1 MTQTPRAKITD
12 VTASA
17 DPTVN
22 DDGTQALDVRSLWIN
37 ESNGKVWFCVD
48 NSTGAAVWKDVSTP
62 GAGSHPVTVSASD
75 PTVTDDSNAG
85 FTIGDHWI
93 NTTTKRVFQATDV
106 TVGAAVW
113 ERVDQP
119 KVTITTVDPTASN
132 DETQDYEQ
140 HSSWINTATLP
151 PKIYSCLDASTGA
164 AVWRRN
170 NNVKNNVSASTP
182 NINDDNT
189 QSYEVGSL
197 WFDTSDNEVYVATS
211 VVTGAARWKLST
223 VSGGG
228 SLNNPG
234 EFMFGTLLDYPSPGN
249 VSSGVVFFLRLKF
262 PAGVVL
268 SDMRTFIDS
277 GGSAAR
283 SIRMGI
289 YAQTTPSDKNG
300 VPNTRVAQTAATV
313 TTGQS
318 GLFMT
323 VPLIGGDYTVPAT
336 GFYWLAV
343 VSDST
348 SLKFAVTA
356 ASRANFLPIRQES
369 GTGTTLPATT
379 GTLTNPI
386 SSVLYIAAVEA

>member
-1 MTQTPRAKITD
+1 
-12 VTASA
+12 V
-17 DPTVN
+17 
-22 DDGTQALDVRSLWIN
+22 
-37 ESNGKVWFCVD
+37 
-48 NSTGAAVWKDVSTP
+48 
-62 GAGSHPVTVSASD
+62 
-75 PTVTDDSNAG
+75 
-85 FTIGDHWI
+85 
-93 NTTTKRVFQATDV
+93 
-106 TVGAAVW
+106 
-113 ERVDQP
+113 
-119 KVTITTVDPTASN
+119 
-132 DETQDYEQ
+132 
-140 HSSWINTATLP
+140 
-151 PKIYSCLDASTGA
+151 YSCLDASTGA

-182 NINDDNT
+182 NVNDDNT

-197 WFDTSDNEVYVATS
+197 WFDTLDNEVYVATS

-323 VPLIGGDYTVPAT
+323 VPLIGGDYTVSST
-336 GFYWLAV
+336 GFYWLAL

-356 ASRANFLPIRQES
+356 AARANFLPVRQES
-369 GTGTTLPATT
+369 GAGATLPATT

-386 SSVLYIAAVEA
+386 SSILYLAAVEA

>member
-22 DDGTQALDVRSLWIN
+22 DDGTQALDVRSLWVN

-182 NINDDNT
+182 NVNDDQT
-189 QSYEVGSL
+189 QGYEVGSL
-197 WFDTSDNEVYVATS
+197 WFDTLDNEVYVATS
-211 VVTGAARWKLST
+211 VATGAARWKLST

-323 VPLIGGDYTVPAT
+323 VPLIGGDYTVSST

-356 ASRANFLPIRQES
+356 ASRANFLPVRQES

-386 SSVLYIAAVEA
+386 SSILYLAAVEA